1 MISCLL
7 IDDEPLALQVLE
19 DFVNKIPYLR
29 LAGKFE
35 EPLLALHSLEQQK
48 IDLLFLDIRMPDIS
62 GINFFKSLPYKPEV
76 IFTTAYS
83 EFAID
88 GFELKAMDYLLKPIS
103 FEKFVTACNRV
114 KDFLDTKGLKN
125 LKTRDYFFINVAHK
139 LHKIIY
145 NDILY
150 LEGFKDY
157 TKIYL
162 STSSSPV
169 LVLHNLKYFE
179 ELLQEN
185 EFIRIHRSY
194 IVPIRALNTIS
205 RKAVTIGNKSLPV
218 GDNYR
223 DNLFYMVQHVAKA
236 NMPPGNCIISRT

>member
-19 DFVNKIPYLR
+19 DFVNRTSYLK
-29 LAGKFE
+29 LEGKFE
-35 EPLLALHSLEQQK
+35 EPFLAVDILQTK
-48 IDLLFLDIRMPDIS
+48 KVDLLFLDIRMPDIS
-62 GINFFKSLPYKPEV
+62 GIDFFKSLHHKPQV

-83 EFAID
+83 EFAMD

-103 FEKFVTACNRV
+103 FEKFTSACNRV
-114 KDFLDTKGLKN
+114 KDFLESKN
-125 LKTRDYFFINVAHK
+125 GKTSKSRDYFFINVAHK
-139 LHKIIY
+139 LHKIFY

-162 STSSSPV
+162 SNLSSPL

-194 IVPIRALNTIS
+194 IVPIRMLNTIS
-205 RKAVTIGNKSLPV
+205 RKSVTIGSRSLPV
-218 GDNYR
+218 SDNYR
-223 DNLFYMVQHVAKA
+223 DNLFSSIQQL
-236 NMPPGNCIISRT
+236 SDRLQ

>member
-1 MISCLL
+1 VINCLL

-19 DFVNKIPYLR
+19 DFVNKTSYLK
-29 LAGKFE
+29 LTGKFE
-35 EPLLALHSLEQQK
+35 EPLLALPLLETQK
-48 IDLLFLDIRMPDIS
+48 VDLLFLDIKMPDIS
-62 GINFFKSLPYKPEV
+62 GIDFFKSLPCKPEV

-103 FEKFVTACNRV
+103 FEKFITACNRV
-114 KDFLDTKGLKN
+114 KDFLEAKNMKN
-125 LKTRDYFFINVAHK
+125 LKSRDYFFINVSHK
-139 LHKIIY
+139 LHKIFY

-162 STSSSPV
+162 STSSSPL

-179 ELLQEN
+179 ELLLEN

-194 IVPIRALNTIS
+194 IVPIRMLNTIS
-205 RKAVTIGNKSLPV
+205 RKSVTIGNRSLPV
-218 GDNYR
+218 SDNYR
-223 DNLFYMVQHVAKA
+223 DNFFSLIQQ
-236 NMPPGNCIISRT
+236 ISD